1 MGMEFRDSTYLL
13 SPKNNRQLKASMV
26 FCLSL
31 GFQDLEDQEH
41 KRYVVLPLAF
51 GIYQFLDRYALQIND
66 SVKIGQDKGICITE
80 GVKSTKDT
88 LFYLTRDDSE
98 EEKVRQKPP
107 TKTNGNASPM
117 KNKTAGG
124 KVLRNK
130 TRGAAQ
136 EDAIQ
141 STNAKIAE
149 HQKELHSQLHEQG
162 LAKHSEEGAGANGKE
177 GKGWKKFQSYKGEVG
192 LPKEVETLRVR
203 RGIFNCVTMLTP
215 IRFSWTAKYKRSFYL
230 SMDLQFRST

>member
-13 SPKNNRQLKASMV
+13 SPKNNRQLKVNMI

-31 GFQDLEDQEH
+31 GFQDLEDQDH
-41 KRYVVLPLAF
+41 KRYVVVPLAL
-51 GIYQFLDRYALQIND
+51 GVYPFLDRYALQIND
-66 SVKIGQDKGICITE
+66 SVKVGQDKGICITE
-80 GVKSTKDT
+80 GVKSAKDT

-130 TRGAAQ
+130 TRSAAQ
-136 EDAIQ
+136 EVAQ
-141 STNAKIAE
+141 STSAKIAD
-149 HQKELHSQLHEQG
+149 HQKELHHQLQEQG
-162 LAKHSEEGAGANGKE
+162 LARYSEEGDGANGKE
-177 GKGWKKFQSYKGEVG
+177 GKSWKKFQSYKGEVG
-192 LPKEVETLRVR
+192 LPKEIEALRVR
-203 RGIFNCVTMLTP
+203 RDLLTCVTTLTP
-215 IRFSWTAKYKRSFYL
+215 I
-230 SMDLQFRST
+230 